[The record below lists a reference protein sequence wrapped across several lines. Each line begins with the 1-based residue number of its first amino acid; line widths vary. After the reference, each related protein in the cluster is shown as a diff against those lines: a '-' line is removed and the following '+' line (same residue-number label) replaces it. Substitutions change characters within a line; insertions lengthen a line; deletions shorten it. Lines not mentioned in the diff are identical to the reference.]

1 MLWAPFA
8 CMIGF
13 GGLVLLVGLNEMFK
27 ANATRQWPTTTG
39 TVVTSTIGT
48 VKSVRTFFWIPV
60 ISFRYQIGTQAY
72 TSSRYSASTQTG
84 FFIRRSVERILAH
97 HPPGCH
103 VIISYQPTDPANAI
117 LAPGIGPVFS
127 SAMRFVLLAT
137 VIFTIAFNIAP

>member
-1 MLWAPFA
+1 
-8 CMIGF
+8 
-13 GGLVLLVGLNEMFK
+13 
-27 ANATRQWPTTTG
+27 
-39 TVVTSTIGT
+39 
-48 VKSVRTFFWIPV
+48 V